1 MMSPDDPTSLTATAL
16 IEALASHR
24 LSAVDVMD
32 ATLARIAALEPRL
45 HAFTEVYAQDARL
58 AAQAA
63 DAARRAGHAVGPLH
77 GIPVALKDLIQIEG
91 RLYGGGSAVFRD
103 RRATTTASLVR
114 RLIGAGLIVLGKT
127 HTTEFAYSGWGTN
140 EHLGTPLNPWDL
152 ATPRVPGGSSSGSGV
167 AVAAAFCPWA
177 VGTDTGGSVR
187 LPAAFCGVV
196 GLKVTFGRISCHGI
210 QPLSTTLDSPGPI
223 ARTVRDAALLYDAMQ
238 GADPLDPNTAR
249 LPPDTPLRLID
260 RGVRGLRL
268 GRIAPAERAGVDDA
282 ILAAYD
288 DSLAVLSRLGAELV
302 EFVPPQPFLSYAA
315 DFLVTPAEAYAA
327 HGHLADDSSLPLDPA
342 VRRRIL
348 AGRISARDYLAAL
361 AKRAEA
367 ETAFADAF
375 ADLDGLV
382 LPTTPMPPIPLS
394 AVDQDVLPSRFTR
407 FVNLLGLCAL
417 SLPNGATAEGLPTSL
432 QIVCRGGE
440 EAQVVRIGAAFERA
454 TEWHERRPALAA

>member
-1 MMSPDDPTSLTATAL
+1 MTPDDPTSLSAAAMA
-16 IEALASHR
+16 EALASHR

-32 ATLARIAALEPRL
+32 ATLARIAALEPKL

-63 DAARRAGHAVGPLH
+63 DLARQSGHAVGPLH
-77 GIPVALKDLIQIEG
+77 GIPVVLKDLIEIKG
-91 RLYGGGSAVFRD
+91 RLWGGGSAHFAG
-103 RRATTTASLVR
+103 RRAARTASLVR

-140 EHLGTPLNPWDL
+140 AHLGTPLNPWDL

-167 AVAAAFCPWA
+167 AVAAGFSPWA

-223 ARTVRDAALLYDAMQ
+223 AGTVRDAALLYEAMMGPDPEDA
-238 GADPLDPNTAR
+238 NTYR
-249 LPPDTPLRLID
+249 LPPDAPLRLIG

-268 GRIAPAERAGVDDA
+268 GRLAAAERAGVDAA
-282 ILAAYD
+282 ILDAYD
-288 DSLAVLSRLGAELV
+288 ASLDVLGRLGAELV
-302 EFVPPQPFLSYAA
+302 EFAPPMPYLAYATEFLI
-315 DFLVTPAEAYAA
+315 TPAEAYAA
-327 HGHLADDSSLPLDPA
+327 HGHLADDAALTLDPA

-361 AKRAEA
+361 AQRAAAAAAFAEA
-367 ETAFADAF
+367 LEGIDA
-375 ADLDGLV
+375 LV
-382 LPTTPMPPIPLS
+382 LPTTPMPPIALS
-394 AVDQDVLPSRFTR
+394 EVDQDVLPSRFTR
-407 FVNLLGLCAL
+407 FVNLMGLCAL
-417 SLPNGATAEGLPTSL
+417 ALPNGATPEGLPISM

-440 EAQVVRIGAAFERA
+440 EAEAIRIGAAFEAA
-454 TEWHERRPALAA
+454 TEWHQRRPHLAG